1 MCLGI
6 PGQIVAIDPDNDDFA
21 TVEVSGVMRRVNI
34 ALLEKGS
41 VGPGEWVLI
50 HVGFAMARMDE
61 DEAKASL
68 TFLESLGTAFTD
80 EVEALRQSG
89 IEGAVIVT
97 YIVDA
102 AGLVEPTSIR
112 IVSSDH
118 PAFAEAVVASIGT
131 ARFTPGRVHGR
142 PVRVLVRQVIRFA
155 TQP

>member
-1 MCLGI
+1 
-6 PGQIVAIDPDNDDFA
+6 
-21 TVEVSGVMRRVNI
+21 MRRVNI

-89 IEGAVIVT
+89 IE
-97 YIVDA
+97 D
-102 AGLVEPTSIR
+102 
-112 IVSSDH
+112 
-118 PAFAEAVVASIGT
+118 
-131 ARFTPGRVHGR
+131 
-142 PVRVLVRQVIRFA
+142 
-155 TQP
+155 

>member
-80 EVEALRQSG
+80 EVEALRQAG
-89 IEGAVIVT
+89 IE
-97 YIVDA
+97 D
-102 AGLVEPTSIR
+102 
-112 IVSSDH
+112 
-118 PAFAEAVVASIGT
+118 
-131 ARFTPGRVHGR
+131 
-142 PVRVLVRQVIRFA
+142 
-155 TQP
+155 